1 MGLLTCAFE
10 LFLVHHLH
18 ATLAQLWSGIGWIC
32 RVCRVNKSK
41 LPGTQDML
49 ALFWISAGPLS
60 MTLTQRLP
68 TWSEPVVFYRDSFS
82 PRLRNSIY
90 HACPAN
96 MISGISDDP
105 ESATSIAPVLVTTT
119 CVNKISIYI
128 FRIIR

>member
-10 LFLVHHLH
+10 LFWSIIYDVGPTLVRH
-18 ATLAQLWSGIGWIC
+18 
-32 RVCRVNKSK
+32 RVDMSCLPGEQVK